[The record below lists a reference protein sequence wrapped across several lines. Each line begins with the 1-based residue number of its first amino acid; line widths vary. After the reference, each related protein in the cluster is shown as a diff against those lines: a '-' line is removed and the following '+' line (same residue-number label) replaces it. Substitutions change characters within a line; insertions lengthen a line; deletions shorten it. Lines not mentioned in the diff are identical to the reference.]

1 VCCNAT
7 CESFVRTGSYAL
19 RPIAER
25 RRCTQRRVA
34 SLCESE
40 DTYGKSSWAD
50 PRERPARVFYPL
62 FLSVIRRK
70 FRERTSNLLTSS
82 LCFSTL
88 PNDREPAR
96 KESRGRGGK
105 HVKNRNRLDLSGP
118 PLVSSTGDAE
128 KTESWCV
135 MGPTGFRSSTEL
147 RKAVVCSVELVGG
160 HEGWNPLWNV

>member
-25 RRCTQRRVA
+25 RRCPQRRVA

-105 HVKNRNRLDLSGP
+105 HVKNRNRLDLSAT
-118 PLVSSTGDAE
+118 TGKQYWRCGE
-128 KTESWCV
+128 N
-135 MGPTGFRSSTEL
+135 R
-147 RKAVVCSVELVGG
+147 ELVRHGPNG
-160 HEGWNPLWNV
+160 LSLIHRTSEGRRLLRRIGRWP